1 MIHNAV
7 RPSAEGATQA
17 KHSTKSYVT
26 QRRHLLLPVSVSSSK
41 VQPRQ

>member
-17 KHSTKSYVT
+17 KHSTKVT
-26 QRRHLLLPVSVSSSK
+26 SRNGDTYFFPYR
-41 VQPRQ
+41 